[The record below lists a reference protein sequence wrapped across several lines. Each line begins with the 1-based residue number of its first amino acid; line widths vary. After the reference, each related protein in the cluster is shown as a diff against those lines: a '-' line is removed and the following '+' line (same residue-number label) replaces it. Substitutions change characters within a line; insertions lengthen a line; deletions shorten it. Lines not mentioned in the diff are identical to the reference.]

1 MNKSEKTNDKSAI
14 IRRASWSGG
23 WATLRDLEIIQTVI
37 DAGSVTAAA
46 ERLGVS
52 QPAVSRAL
60 NQIEARCGRPLFHR
74 ENNRLIPCA
83 DALLL
88 YEEIGLIAES
98 FSRLSQFRQR
108 ERKRQFRVLV
118 PPTIAYGFLNQMTA
132 QFMREHPYLRI
143 HLEIVRSGQIL
154 QSIARD
160 EADVAVADAIAEN
173 YSYNFSQIPI
183 RKTQVICALPAGHPL
198 CVREQIRA
206 EDLHQQKFIA
216 LIKNN
221 IGRGM
226 FDRALNKVAARP
238 DQIAEVSDL
247 ETACIFVREG
257 LGVSLISAFPLLH
270 SEGIE
275 YREFLPHIQSTV
287 ACFTKKNVNS
297 DIQAYIEFIR
307 ARQPPADR
315 FSQPV

>member
-98 FSRLSQFRQR
+98 FSRLSQFRLR
-108 ERKRQFRVLV
+108 ERKRQV
-118 PPTIAYGFLNQMTA
+118 PGTGSADYC
-132 QFMREHPYLRI
+132 LRFF
-143 HLEIVRSGQIL
+143 EP
-154 QSIARD
+154 D
-160 EADVAVADAIAEN
+160 
-173 YSYNFSQIPI
+173 
-183 RKTQVICALPAGHPL
+183 
-198 CVREQIRA
+198 
-206 EDLHQQKFIA
+206 
-216 LIKNN
+216 
-221 IGRGM
+221 
-226 FDRALNKVAARP
+226 DRAVYA
-238 DQIAEVSDL
+238 
-247 ETACIFVREG
+247 
-257 LGVSLISAFPLLH
+257 
-270 SEGIE
+270 
-275 YREFLPHIQSTV
+275 
-287 ACFTKKNVNS
+287 
-297 DIQAYIEFIR
+297 
-307 ARQPPADR
+307 
-315 FSQPV
+315 